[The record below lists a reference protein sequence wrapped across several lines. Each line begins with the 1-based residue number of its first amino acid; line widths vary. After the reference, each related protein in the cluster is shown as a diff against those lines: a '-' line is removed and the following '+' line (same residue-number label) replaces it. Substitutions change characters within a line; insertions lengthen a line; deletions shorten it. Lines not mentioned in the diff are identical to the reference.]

1 MIKLND
7 YKQMHW
13 QDPSHRIAM
22 LGYNDS
28 CFICDTGSNP
38 FDYHRDRCFL
48 CRTCNTYLEFMNKNR
63 EIGEEVFNRDEEI
76 FVAYRL
82 DSNRDLALFKMKL
95 LNNISITN
103 KKGSTKNALNLIA
116 DFLNDIPLHYKVLN
130 VAALCYYTA
139 TNHRTLSRGT
149 VSNVFIYAENVKL
162 ISKEELDTY
171 EIKIIAL

>member
-7 YKQMHW
+7 YKQIHW
-13 QDPSHRIAM
+13 QDPVHRIAM
-22 LGYNDS
+22 LGYDDS

-38 FDYHRDRCFL
+38 FDYHRDRFFL
-48 CRTCNTYLEFMNKNR
+48 CRTCNTYLEFMNKTR
-63 EIGEEVFNRDEEI
+63 EIGEEVFDSDEEV

-95 LNNISITN
+95 LNNISLTN

-116 DFLNDIPLHYKVLN
+116 EFLNDIPLHYKVLN

-139 TNHRTLSRGT
+139 TTHRTLSRGAL
-149 VSNVFIYAENVKL
+149 SNVFQYAEHYEL
-162 ISKEELDTY
+162 ITTEEFDIY
-171 EIKIIAL
+171 GQRIVAL